1 MRLKVKKMVFVV
13 AFALVACSFVSVV
26 KAEVDTQWST
36 TFATQEQVQIGNMV
50 LAPGA
55 YMFQLVPNS
64 TSRDVVMIYNLDKK
78 RWEGFV
84 KGIPAY
90 RSDVSRNAD
99 FELST
104 GSGDY
109 QVVRSWFY
117 TGWNKG
123 IQFIA
128 RQKTGTEA
136 FSMLKAKK

>member
-1 MRLKVKKMVFVV
+1 MRFEVKKMVFFV
-13 AFALVACSFVSVV
+13 AFALIACSFVSVV
-26 KAEVDTQWST
+26 KADPDTQWST
-36 TFATQEQVQIGNMV
+36 MFTTPEQVQIGNIV
-50 LAPGA
+50 LAPGS

-117 TGWNKG
+117 AGWNKG
-123 IQFIA
+123 FQFVDS
-128 RQKTGTEA
+128 QKTGTAE